1 MSNNFALIKCLALCL
16 AIQKPL
22 QILEDEILELS
33 HRSLVSL
40 SKALPALPLEDETI
54 LCAILLWFM
63 EVIRGPESRAML
75 HWDGIKVLLQLRPDF
90 DVTRAL
96 ALFST
101 QASPFLTD
109 RQRESVAEVIEFIAA
124 AFNKAR
130 EVITD
135 SDGVA
140 RSIAPSAAPTP
151 AATVYSP
158 WSETDVDPPLYMLSP
173 TPLKQAC
180 LIYAAVNAS
189 RKEIRIT

>member
-54 LCAILLWFM
+54 LCASLLWFM
-63 EVIRGPESRAML
+63 EVIREPESRAML
-75 HWDGIKVLLQLRPDF
+75 HWDGIKVLLQLRSDF
-90 DVTRAL
+90 DVTRAS

-101 QASPFLTD
+101 QASSFLTNQ
-109 RQRESVAEVIEFIAA
+109 QREVVAGVVEFIAA
-124 AFNKAR
+124 AFNKAM
-130 EVITD
+130 EVDTNSND
-135 SDGVA
+135 VA
-140 RSIAPSAAPTP
+140 RSIAPSAVPTP

-158 WSETDVDPPLYMLSP
+158 WSETDVDPPPYMLSP

-180 LIYAAVNAS
+180 LICAAVNAG